1 LTHEYRDRIYIR
13 KDIIVKLTEA
23 GELNQT
29 KLLSYCGLN
38 IVKHKEI
45 LDDMEAKGF
54 IEKFSE
60 DWETKS
66 VTKYRVTEKGRQFS
80 KMILEP
86 YEEMFPRNKKGNNVS

>member
-1 LTHEYRDRIYIR
+1 M
-13 KDIIVKLTEA
+13 
-23 GELNQT
+23 
-29 KLLSYCGLN
+29 SYCGLN

-60 DWETKS
+60 DWENEIRYKVS
-66 VTKYRVTEKGRQFS
+66 RYRKGRQFS

-86 YEEMFPRNKKGNNVS
+86 YEMFPRKKR